1 MRMILKSLHGENF
14 KGIKSID
21 IKFGE
26 KKTKISGQNAVG
38 KTTIFDMFSWLLFN
52 KNSAGEEKFNV
63 RPLDKNNKRID
74 NVEIKVVGVIEVD
87 GKEVELSKVQKQ
99 NWVKKRGTDTVTL
112 QGNVNSFEIDGYPK
126 SEAEFK
132 AYVSNL
138 AQSEEM
144 FKMLTNPQYFSSLK
158 WKDQRDILMKLTTE
172 VSDVELAK
180 EMFDENAYAESLI
193 EELEKA
199 PSTDDIR
206 AKFQKA
212 LTEWKKK
219 QAEIPVRIDE
229 AEKSKVD
236 VDVAEQ
242 ELLKADLERKIEAVD
257 DRMENAGTE
266 IGRLRGKEMQLQFD
280 MSGIMQVMNDE
291 LSAKRRGLDSA
302 KDDATREFNDLH
314 NQIQSAE
321 NQIKANEKTISD
333 TDEERKNLGVEYN
346 AEFSKAFDEMPYLF
360 DESKWKFDESTTVCS
375 LCGQKLPQDKIESLK
390 ADFEQK
396 KADAKARAEKQL
408 EDARKAFDDA
418 KGGKLKDLIAKGNT
432 CKAEIERLTKE
443 NTKLQEDI
451 TALKEQESKAL
462 AEQNDYAKQ
471 LSEIPA
477 EADYSQ
483 NEEYVKLKTEHDK
496 ILADIAK
503 LESEG
508 ADKVVTDL
516 KAEKTNLQAQLDE
529 VNKVIAQAANNVAI
543 DDRIETLRDEQK
555 EIGQK
560 VADQEQMLYLLEE
573 FIRFKLNK
581 VSESINS
588 HFKTVN
594 FKLFEMQLNGGMK
607 DCCECTVNGV
617 GYSDLNNGHKI
628 LAGLDIIRSLS
639 ELYGVSVPIFVDN
652 AESLTSNYTS
662 DSQLVL
668 LIAKKPQ
675 YMDENGE
682 IHDVDENYDP
692 KIHKLVYDG
701 SLKVEVS

>member
-1 MRMILKSLHGENF
+1 MKLKIRSLHMENF
-14 KGIKSID
+14 KGIKSLD
-21 IKFGE
+21 VNFSNKTSIK
-26 KKTKISGQNAVG
+26 GQNAAG
-38 KTTIFDMFSWLLFN
+38 KTTIFDAFTWILFN

-63 RPLDKNNKRID
+63 RPLDKDGNRID
-74 NVEIKVVGVIEVD
+74 NVEIKVVAVLDVD
-87 GKEVELSKVQKQ
+87 GKEMELSKIQKQ

-126 SEAEFK
+126 SEADFK
-132 AYVSNL
+132 AYVSGL
-138 AQSEEM
+138 AQSEDM

-158 WKDQRDILMKLTTE
+158 WKDQRDILMRLATD
-172 VSDVELAK
+172 VSDVELAQTDAK
-180 EMFDENAYAESLI
+180 YAPLLG
-193 EELEKA
+193 ELEKA

-206 AKFQKA
+206 AKFSKA
-212 LTEWKKK
+212 LSGWKKK

-242 ELLKADLERKIEAVD
+242 ELAKVDLVRRIAECGKK
-257 DRMENAGTE
+257 MENAGSAL
-266 IGRLRGKEMQLQFD
+266 GDLRSKEMQLQFD
-280 MSGIMQVMNDE
+280 MSGMEQTMNRE
-291 LSAKRRGLDSA
+291 LSNKRSIM
-302 KDDATREFNDLH
+302 DAELRDCKNELEHFAVTISLKEK
-314 NQIQSAE
+314 QISD
-321 NQIKANEKTISD
+321 NEKTI
-333 TDEERKNLGVEYN
+333 TDADAERKKLGEQYN
-346 AEFSKAFDEMPYLF
+346 SEKAKAFDETPYLF
-360 DESKWKFDESTTVCS
+360 DESKWIFDESTTVCS
-375 LCGQKLPQDKIESLK
+375 LCGQKLPADKIEQLK
-390 ADFEQK
+390 TDFEERK
-396 KADAKARAEKQL
+396 TKAKADAKRKLNDSKSDFITQKESNL
-408 EDARKAFDDA
+408 EEIKADGFA
-418 KGGKLKDLIAKGNT
+418 KKNLI
-432 CKAEIERLTKE
+432 EELTKKNADLQME
-443 NTKLQEDI
+443 IDSLKKQEQGTFTNKEELCKL
-451 TALKEQESKAL
+451 
-462 AEQNDYAKQ
+462 

-516 KAEKTNLQAQLDE
+516 KVEKADLQSQLEE

-573 FIRFKLNK
+573 FIRFKLDK

-617 GYSDLNNGHKI
+617 PYSTLNSGHRI
-628 LAGLDIIRSLS
+628 VAGLDIIRSLS

-652 AESLTSNYTS
+652 AESLNEFNVP
-662 DSQLVL
+662 DMDAQLIL
-668 LIAKKPQ
+668 LSVSEDKQ
-675 YMDENGE
+675 
-682 IHDVDENYDP
+682 
-692 KIHKLVYDG
+692 
-701 SLKVEVS
+701 LKVEGV

>member
-1 MRMILKSLHGENF
+1 MKLKIRSLHMENF
-14 KGIKSID
+14 KGIKSLD
-21 IKFGE
+21 VNFSNKTSIK
-26 KKTKISGQNAVG
+26 GQNAAG
-38 KTTIFDMFSWLLFN
+38 KTTIFDAFTWLLFN

-63 RPLDKNNKRID
+63 RPLDKDGHRID

-126 SEAEFK
+126 SEADFK

-138 AQSEEM
+138 AQSDDM

-206 AKFQKA
+206 AKFSKA
-212 LTEWKKK
+212 LSEWKKK

-229 AEKSKVD
+229 AEKSKID

-242 ELLKADLERKIEAVD
+242 ELAKTDLTRRIAECDKKI
-257 DRMENAGTE
+257 ENAGSAL
-266 IGRLRGKEMQLQFD
+266 GDLRSKEMQLQFD
-280 MSGIMQVMNDE
+280 MSGMEQTMNRE
-291 LSAKRRGLDSA
+291 LSNKRSIM
-302 KDDATREFNDLH
+302 DAELRDCKNELEHFAVTISLKEK
-314 NQIQSAE
+314 QISD
-321 NQIKANEKTISD
+321 NEKTI
-333 TDEERKNLGVEYN
+333 TDADAERKKLGEQYN
-346 AEFSKAFDEMPYLF
+346 AEKAKAFDETPYLF
-360 DESKWKFDESTTVCS
+360 DESKWVFDESTTICS
-375 LCGQKLPQDKIESLK
+375 LCGQKLPADKIEQLK
-390 ADFEQK
+390 ADFEERK
-396 KADAKARAEKQL
+396 TKAKADAKRKLNDSKSDFITQKESNL
-408 EDARKAFDDA
+408 EEIKAYGFA
-418 KGGKLKDLIAKGNT
+418 KKNLI
-432 CKAEIERLTKE
+432 EELTKKNADLQME
-443 NTKLQEDI
+443 IDSLKKQEQGTFTNKEELCKL
-451 TALKEQESKAL
+451 
-462 AEQNDYAKQ
+462 
-471 LSEIPA
+471 LSEIPE

-483 NEEYVKLKTEHDK
+483 NEEYVKLKAEHDK

-508 ADKVVTDL
+508 AYKVVTDL

-529 VNKVIAQAANNVAI
+529 VNKVIAQAANNIMI

-617 GYSDLNNGHKI
+617 PYSTLNSGHRI
-628 LAGLDIIRSLS
+628 VAGLDIIRSLS

-652 AESLTSNYTS
+652 AESLNEFNVP
-662 DSQLVL
+662 DMDAQLIL
-668 LIAKKPQ
+668 LSVSADKQ
-675 YMDENGE
+675 
-682 IHDVDENYDP
+682 
-692 KIHKLVYDG
+692 
-701 SLKVEVS
+701 LKVEGV

>member
-1 MRMILKSLHGENF
+1 MRMILKSLHMENF
-14 KGIKSID
+14 KGIKNLDVNFSNKTSI
-21 IKFGE
+21 K
-26 KKTKISGQNAVG
+26 GQNAVG
-38 KTTIFDMFSWLLFN
+38 KTTIFDAFTWLLFN

-63 RPLDKNNKRID
+63 RPLDKDGKRID
-74 NVEIKVVGVIEVD
+74 NVEIKVVGVIDVD

-132 AYVSNL
+132 SYVSGL

-158 WKDQRDILMKLTTE
+158 WKEQRDILMKLTTE

-180 EMFDENAYAESLI
+180 TDAKYAPLI
-193 EELEKA
+193 GELEKA

-206 AKFQKA
+206 AKFSKA
-212 LTEWKKK
+212 LSEWKKK

-242 ELLKADLERKIEAVD
+242 ELLKADLERKIEELEDLIAKSDVRID
-257 DRMENAGTE
+257 
-266 IGRLRGKEMQLQFD
+266 EMRSEEMHFQFE
-280 MSGIMQVMNDE
+280 MSAIAQTMNNE
-291 LSAKRRGLDSA
+291 LSSKKREIKNHKYDHEWKLDDIRSSIRKAQDSIESNKKSISEQTLKKAELAKMY
-302 KDDATREFNDLH
+302 KEEKEKKFDD
-314 NQIQSAE
+314 
-321 NQIKANEKTISD
+321 
-333 TDEERKNLGVEYN
+333 
-346 AEFSKAFDEMPYLF
+346 
-360 DESKWKFDESTTVCS
+360 SKWIFDESTTVCS
-375 LCGQKLPQDKIESLK
+375 LCGQRLPEDKIESLR
-390 ADFEQK
+390 ADFSQR
-396 KADAKARAEKQL
+396 KADAIEAFNEEHAKTLAMIVDDGNACAEMIK
-408 EDARKAFDDA
+408 
-418 KGGKLKDLIAKGNT
+418 KLTENSKEL
-432 CKAEIERLTKE
+432 E
-443 NTKLQEDI
+443 NTINTLKLNEAEEIDI
-451 TALKEQESKAL
+451 INGFDEQISK
-462 AEQNDYAKQ
+462 
-471 LSEIPA
+471 IP
-477 EADYSQ
+477 EFADYMQ
-483 NEEYVKLKTEHDK
+483 NAEYVKLKDK
-496 ILADIAK
+496 QDKLLANIAELDSK
-503 LESEG
+503 G
-508 ADKVVTDL
+508 ADKAVEDAKSDKEKL
-516 KAEKTNLQAQLDE
+516 KSQLDE
-529 VNKVIAQAANNVAI
+529 VNKIIAQAANNVMI

-594 FKLFEMQLNGGMK
+594 FKLWEMQLNGGMK

-652 AESLTSNYTS
+652 AESITSNYTS

-675 YMDENGE
+675 YMDEDGE

-701 SLKVEVS
+701 SLKVEGV

>member
-1 MRMILKSLHGENF
+1 MRMILKSLHMENF
-14 KGIKSID
+14 KGIKILDANFSNKTSI
-21 IKFGE
+21 K
-26 KKTKISGQNAVG
+26 GQNAVG
-38 KTTIFDMFSWLLFN
+38 KTTIFDAFTWLLFN

-63 RPLDKNNKRID
+63 RPLDKDGHRID

-126 SEAEFK
+126 SESEFK
-132 AYVSNL
+132 AYVSGL

-180 EMFDENAYAESLI
+180 TDAKYAPLI
-193 EELEKA
+193 AELAKA

-206 AKFQKA
+206 TKFSKA
-212 LTEWKKK
+212 LSEWKKK

-229 AEKSKVD
+229 AEKSKID

-242 ELLKADLERKIEAVD
+242 ELLKADLERKIEALEDLISKSDVQID
-257 DRMENAGTE
+257 
-266 IGRLRGKEMQLQFD
+266 EMRSEEMHCQFE
-280 MSGIMQVMNDE
+280 MSAIMQTMNNE
-291 LSAKRRGLDSA
+291 LSSKKREIENHKYDHERKLEDVRSSIRKAQDSIESNKKSISEQTLRKAELAKRY
-302 KDDATREFNDLH
+302 KEEKEKKFDD
-314 NQIQSAE
+314 
-321 NQIKANEKTISD
+321 
-333 TDEERKNLGVEYN
+333 
-346 AEFSKAFDEMPYLF
+346 
-360 DESKWKFDESTTVCS
+360 SKWVFDESTTVCS
-375 LCGQKLPQDKIESLK
+375 LCGQRLTEDKIESLR
-390 ADFEQK
+390 ADFSQR
-396 KADAKARAEKQL
+396 KADAIEAFNEEHAKTLAMIVDDGNECAEMIK
-408 EDARKAFDDA
+408 
-418 KGGKLKDLIAKGNT
+418 KLTENSKEL
-432 CKAEIERLTKE
+432 E
-443 NTKLQEDI
+443 NTINTLKLNEAEEIDI
-451 TALKEQESKAL
+451 IKGFDEQISK
-462 AEQNDYAKQ
+462 
-471 LSEIPA
+471 IP
-477 EADYSQ
+477 EFADYTQ
-483 NEEYVKLKTEHDK
+483 NSEYVKLKDK
-496 ILADIAK
+496 QDKLLADIAE
-503 LESEG
+503 LESKGVDKAVEDAR
-508 ADKVVTDL
+508 ADKAKL
-516 KAEKTNLQAQLDE
+516 NSQLDE
-529 VNKVIAQAANNVAI
+529 VNKVIAQAANNVMI

-594 FKLFEMQLNGGMK
+594 FKLWEMQLNGGMK

-652 AESLTSNYTS
+652 AESITSNYTS

-675 YMDENGE
+675 YMDEDGE

-701 SLKVEVS
+701 SLKVEAM

>member
-1 MRMILKSLHGENF
+1 MRMILKSLHMENF
-14 KGIKSID
+14 KGIKSLD
-21 IKFGE
+21 VNFYNKTSIK
-26 KKTKISGQNAVG
+26 GQNAAG
-38 KTTIFDMFSWLLFN
+38 KTTIFDAFTWLLFN

-63 RPLDKNNKRID
+63 RPLDKDGKRID
-74 NVEIKVVGVIEVD
+74 NVEIKVAAVLDVD
-87 GKEVELSKVQKQ
+87 GKEVELSKAQKQ

-132 AYVSNL
+132 AYVSGL

-158 WKDQRDILMKLTTE
+158 WKEQRDILMKLVSE
-172 VSDVELAK
+172 VSDVELARTDSK
-180 EMFDENAYAESLI
+180 YAPLI
-193 EELEKA
+193 DELEKA

-206 AKFQKA
+206 AKFSKA
-212 LTEWKKK
+212 LSEWKKK

-242 ELLKADLERKIEAVD
+242 ELAKADLTRKIAECD
-257 DRMENAGTE
+257 KKIENAGSAL
-266 IGRLRGKEMQLQFD
+266 GDLRSKEMQLQFD
-280 MSGIMQVMNDE
+280 MSGIAQTMNNE
-291 LSAKRRGLDSA
+291 ISAKRRELGNS

-314 NQIQSAE
+314 NQIQNAE
-321 NQIKANEKTISD
+321 NQIETNKQAVAD
-333 TDEERKNLGVEYN
+333 TDAERKNLFVEYN
-346 AEFSKAFDEMPYLF
+346 AEKAKAFDETLYLF
-360 DESKWKFDESTTVCS
+360 DESKWVFDESTTVCS
-375 LCGQKLPQDKIESLK
+375 LCGQKLPADKIESLK

-396 KADAKARAEKQL
+396 KADAKARADKQL
-408 EDARKAFDDA
+408 EDAHKAFDDA
-418 KGGKLKDLIAKGNT
+418 KSGKLKDLIAKGNN
-432 CKAEIERLTKE
+432 CKADIKRSTKE
-443 NTKLQEDI
+443 NADLQESI
-451 TALKEQESKAL
+451 GTLKEQESKAL
-462 AEQNDYAKQ
+462 AKQNEYAKQ

-483 NEEYVKLKTEHDK
+483 NEEYVKLKAEHDK

-516 KAEKTNLQAQLDE
+516 KAEKADLQAQLDE

-594 FKLFEMQLNGGMK
+594 FKLWETQLNGGMK

-617 GYSDLNNGHKI
+617 PYSTLNSGHRI
-628 LAGLDIIRSLS
+628 VAGLDIIRSLS

-652 AESLTSNYTS
+652 AESLNEFNVP
-662 DSQLVL
+662 DMDAQLIL
-668 LIAKKPQ
+668 LSVSEDKQ
-675 YMDENGE
+675 
-682 IHDVDENYDP
+682 
-692 KIHKLVYDG
+692 
-701 SLKVEVS
+701 LKVEAM

>member
-1 MRMILKSLHGENF
+1 MKLKIRSLHMENF
-14 KGIKSID
+14 KGIKSLD
-21 IKFGE
+21 VNFSNKTSIK
-26 KKTKISGQNAVG
+26 GQNAAG
-38 KTTIFDMFSWLLFN
+38 KTTIFDAFTWLLFN

-63 RPLDKNNKRID
+63 RPLDKYGNRID
-74 NVEIKVVGVIEVD
+74 NVEIKVVGVIDVD

-99 NWVKKRGTDTVTL
+99 NWVKKLGTDTVTL

-126 SEAEFK
+126 SEADFK

-138 AQSEEM
+138 AQSEDM

-158 WKDQRDILMKLTTE
+158 WKDQRDILMRLATD
-172 VSDVELAK
+172 VSDVELAQTDAK
-180 EMFDENAYAESLI
+180 YAPLLV
-193 EELEKA
+193 ELEKA

-206 AKFQKA
+206 AKFSKA
-212 LTEWKKK
+212 LSGWKKK

-229 AEKSKVD
+229 AEKSKID

-242 ELLKADLERKIEAVD
+242 ELAKVDLVRRIAECGKK
-257 DRMENAGTE
+257 MENAGSAL
-266 IGRLRGKEMQLQFD
+266 GDLRSKEMQLQFD
-280 MSGIMQVMNDE
+280 MSGMEQTMNRE
-291 LSAKRRGLDSA
+291 LSNKRSIM
-302 KDDATREFNDLH
+302 DAELRDCKNELEHFAVTISLKEK
-314 NQIQSAE
+314 QISD
-321 NQIKANEKTISD
+321 NEKAI
-333 TDEERKNLGVEYN
+333 TDADAERKKLGEQYN
-346 AEFSKAFDEMPYLF
+346 SEKAKAFDETPYLF
-360 DESKWKFDESTTVCS
+360 DESKWIFDESTTVCS
-375 LCGQKLPQDKIESLK
+375 LCGQKLPADKIEQLK
-390 ADFEQK
+390 ADFEERK
-396 KADAKARAEKQL
+396 TKAKADAKRKLNDSKSDFITQKESNL
-408 EDARKAFDDA
+408 EEIKADGFA
-418 KGGKLKDLIAKGNT
+418 KKNLI
-432 CKAEIERLTKE
+432 EELTKKNADLQME
-443 NTKLQEDI
+443 IDSLKKQEQGTLTNKEELCKL
-451 TALKEQESKAL
+451 
-462 AEQNDYAKQ
+462 
-471 LSEIPA
+471 LSEIPE

-483 NEEYVKLKTEHDK
+483 NEEYVKLKAEHDK

-516 KAEKTNLQAQLDE
+516 KAKKADMQSQLDE

-617 GYSDLNNGHKI
+617 PYSALNSGHRI
-628 LAGLDIIRSLS
+628 VAGLDIIRSLS

-652 AESLTSNYTS
+652 AESLNEFNVP
-662 DSQLVL
+662 DMDAQIIL
-668 LIAKKPQ
+668 LSVSEDKQ
-675 YMDENGE
+675 
-682 IHDVDENYDP
+682 
-692 KIHKLVYDG
+692 
-701 SLKVEVS
+701 LKVEGV

>member
-1 MRMILKSLHGENF
+1 MRMILKSLHMENF
-14 KGIKSID
+14 KGIKSLD
-21 IKFGE
+21 VNFSNKTSIK
-26 KKTKISGQNAVG
+26 GQNAVG
-38 KTTIFDMFSWLLFN
+38 KTTIFDAFTWLLFN

-63 RPLDKNNKRID
+63 RPLDEHNNKIH
-74 NVEIKVVGVIEVD
+74 NVEIKVVAVVSVD
-87 GKEVELSKVQKQ
+87 GKDVELSKTQKE

-112 QGNVNSFEIDGYPK
+112 QGNINSFEIDGYPK

-132 AYVSNL
+132 AYVSGL

-158 WKDQRDILMKLTTE
+158 WKDQRDILMKLVTE
-172 VSDVELAK
+172 VSDVELAQTDAK
-180 EMFDENAYAESLI
+180 YAPLLD
-193 EELEKA
+193 ELEKA

-206 AKFQKA
+206 AKFSKA
-212 LTEWKKK
+212 LSEWKKK

-242 ELLKADLERKIEAVD
+242 ELLKADLERKIEAVED
-257 DRMENAGTE
+257 LMAKSDVR
-266 IGRLRGKEMQLQFD
+266 IDEMRSEEMHCQFE
-280 MSGIMQVMNDE
+280 MSAIAQTMNNE
-291 LSAKRRGLDSA
+291 LSSKKREIEHHKYD
-302 KDDATREFNDLH
+302 H
-314 NQIQSAE
+314 
-321 NQIKANEKTISD
+321 
-333 TDEERKNLGVEYN
+333 ERKLEDVRSSIRKAQDSIESSKKSISEQTIKKADLVKKYN
-346 AEFSKAFDEMPYLF
+346 EEVVKKFD
-360 DESKWKFDESTTVCS
+360 DSKWVFDESTTICS
-375 LCGQKLPQDKIESLK
+375 LCGQRLPEDKIESLR
-390 ADFEQK
+390 ADFSQR
-396 KADAKARAEKQL
+396 KADAIEIFNEEHAKTLAMIVDDGNACAEMVKKLTENNKEL
-408 EDARKAFDDA
+408 ENAINTLKLHEAEEIDIINGFDEQISKIPAFADYMQNA
-418 KGGKLKDLIAKGNT
+418 EYAKLKDKQD
-432 CKAEIERLTKE
+432 
-443 NTKLQEDI
+443 KL
-451 TALKEQESKAL
+451 
-462 AEQNDYAKQ
+462 
-471 LSEIPA
+471 
-477 EADYSQ
+477 
-483 NEEYVKLKTEHDK
+483 
-496 ILADIAK
+496 LADIAE
-503 LESEG
+503 LESKG
-508 ADKVVTDL
+508 ADKAVEDL
-516 KAEKTNLQAQLDE
+516 KADKEKLKSQFDE
-529 VNKVIAQAANNVAI
+529 VNKVIAQAANNVMI

-594 FKLFEMQLNGGMK
+594 FKLWEMQLNGGMK

-652 AESLTSNYTS
+652 AESLTSDYKS

-675 YMDENGE
+675 YMDEDGE

-701 SLKVEVS
+701 SLKVETM